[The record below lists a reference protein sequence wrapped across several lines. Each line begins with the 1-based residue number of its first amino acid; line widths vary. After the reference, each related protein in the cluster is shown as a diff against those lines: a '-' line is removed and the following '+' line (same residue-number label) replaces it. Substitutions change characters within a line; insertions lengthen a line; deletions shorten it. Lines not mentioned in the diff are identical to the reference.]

1 MRSRGERR
9 LFFISTESHEPRSA
23 AILRLHLPPPV
34 FRSNVH
40 HRGSC
45 REHTDSISQS
55 IPALLLE
62 AMRGK

>member
-9 LFFISTESHEPRSA
+9 LFFISTECHEPRSG
-23 AILRLHLPPPV
+23 AILRLHLPPPM
-34 FRSNVH
+34 FRSDVH

-45 REHTDSISQS
+45 SEHADSISQA